1 MVPPFAVSS
10 FPSLRDCASVK
21 VPFSYPNSSDSK
33 RSAGMAAQSILTNGL
48 SRRLPHAWIASAKK
62 SLPLP
67 DSPRRRRLTSW
78 SRTFS
83 TVCRSVRIEA
93 LLVRTK
99 SFRTRSRCLRA
110 ADIRRCGF
118 LAEFGGDVRRIAP
131 QPLQPVKAA
140 AIFGE
145 DVEDE
150 VAVVE
155 QDPAAGRGA
164 FDEPRL
170 DAIVL
175 AKLVDDAVGDGDG
188 LTFRGG
194 RAHEEVV
201 GDRGEAGDREDVEI
215 ERFLIQSRGD
225 RGAHAVLNEVGQCW
239 PSLYKP

>member
-1 MVPPFAVSS
+1 
-10 FPSLRDCASVK
+10 
-21 VPFSYPNSSDSK
+21 
-33 RSAGMAAQSILTNGL
+33 MAAQSILTSGL
-48 SRRLPHAWIASAKK
+48 SRRLPHAWMASAKK

-78 SRTFS
+78 SSTFS
-83 TVCRSVRIEA
+83 TVWRSVRIEA

-110 ADIRRCGF
+110 ADIRRCRF

-140 AIFGE
+140 AILRE

-155 QDPAAGRGA
+155 QDPAAGGGP

-170 DAIVL
+170 DAVFL
-175 AKLVDDAVGDGDG
+175 AKLVDDAVRDRDG
-188 LTFRGG
+188 LAFRGG
-194 RAHEEVV
+194 GAHQEVV
-201 GDRGEAGDREDVEI
+201 GDRGEARDREDIEI
-215 ERFLIQSRGD
+215 ERFLIQSRGN
-225 RGAHAVLNEVGQCW
+225 RGAHAVLNWVVQCW